1 MFYYEGLSCPVCG
14 KVFFED
20 EDIVV
25 CPKCGLP
32 HHRGCWQTIGKCY
45 EEHNHDTPAQWS
57 RERAAEQPVDVP
69 QESNATQ
76 KQFCTRCGMENA
88 EFAEFCTR
96 CGHPL
101 RTADWHSSE
110 PNTSVPPI
118 SEYSPYRYD
127 GTAYSASEMI
137 GEHNAEELAAVVD
150 KNAQYYI
157 PRFRNVVRT
166 GSGGWNWAAFLLGP
180 FWLFYRKQ
188 YGLGFLYFAV
198 HMLANIAFSV
208 AYAPVSLAETEEAM
222 LAAETALMTSPVFF
236 IAALLTMMYLIL
248 KIFLGVKGN
257 DFYLQFCE
265 KKLSDAKQKT
275 PDLSTAEVASVGGVS
290 LWVAILFYVLASMA
304 VDFITLIAMH

>member
-14 KVFFED
+14 KTFSEN

-32 HHRGCWQTIGKCY
+32 HHRDCWKVIGKCF
-45 EEHNHDTPAQWS
+45 EDDNHDTPSQWS
-57 RERAAEQPVDVP
+57 RERAAEP
-69 QESNATQ
+69 QVNVSPESDATQ
-76 KQFCTRCGMENA
+76 KQFCTRCGKENA
-88 EFAEFCTR
+88 EFAEFCTQ

-101 RTADWHSSE
+101 RTTDWHSPE
-110 PNTSVPPI
+110 PNTNVPPV

-127 GTAYSASEMI
+127 YTTYSASEMI
-137 GEHNAEELAAVVD
+137 GEHNAAELAAVVD

-188 YGLGFLYFAV
+188 YGLGLLYFAV
-198 HMLANIAFSV
+198 HMLANVAFSV

-222 LAAETALMTSPVFF
+222 LAAEAALMTSPVFF
-236 IAALLTMMYLIL
+236 IATLLTMLYLIL

-265 KKLSDAKQKT
+265 KKLSNAKQKT
-275 PDLSTAEVASVGGVS
+275 PDLSTAEAASLGGVS
-290 LWVAILFYVLASMA
+290 LLISILFYVLASMA
-304 VDFITLIAMH
+304 VDFITLILML